1 MSNYTQARR
10 PLTITTP
17 LGKDVLLLTG
27 FRGHEAIS
35 ELFHFAKK
43 VEQYYGTDTSRF
55 EAYSPVYHVNKYSV
69 ATFIAWSEFENPLI
83 DVYCAEL
90 SFRLAHAKRKA
101 PPTMWLPGHNHIS
114 AIAHIGTSDDRLGK
128 AIVDFI
134 RHPR

>member
-1 MSNYTQARR
+1 MICTQVSSWGKAGGLRSRR
-10 PLTITTP
+10 PSSRIA
-17 LGKDVLLLTG
+17 G
-27 FRGHEAIS
+27 AS
-35 ELFHFAKK
+35 S
-43 VEQYYGTDTSRF
+43 GTSSRSWQPPF
-55 EAYSPVYHVNKYSV
+55 SV

-90 SFRLAHAKRKA
+90 SFRLAHAKRKS

-114 AIAHIGTSDDRLGK
+114 AIAHIGTSDDGLGK